1 VTSEPETGIIGATV
15 NGRHWRRWV
24 IAIVV
29 AVCLTAAVT
38 SVVVASATGRSD
50 RYTAQIRRTEYGI
63 PHILARDYG
72 SLGFGYGYAFAEDN
86 VCVMADRVVTLRG
99 ERSQYFD
106 PAADSGDPL
115 ESAGSNLES
124 DTYYQGLRQSGVV
137 ERLVARPAP
146 LGPTDALRQ
155 MVDGYVA
162 GYNRYLR
169 DTGVAALPDP
179 TCRGKA
185 WVEPITALDVWSGIY
200 DLDAFAGTAR
210 FRQAIVN
217 ASPPAA
223 GAPGTASPSTIPGN
237 EADGTGS
244 NGWALGRDATRDHD
258 GMLLANP
265 HFPWAGYAR
274 FYQVQL
280 TIPGVLDVE
289 GASLSGTPVVEIG
302 HTHGVAWT
310 HTVSSAQRYTL
321 FQLDLV
327 DGDPTSYLVDGQT
340 VAMSKQTVTVTVRS
354 ADGQLSTVERT
365 LYGSRYGPVLA
376 TGWTATTAFAIRDV
390 NADNL
395 RSMNEWLAMGTAQN
409 LAQLRAAQ
417 DTYQGNPFTNTI
429 AVDASGT
436 ASFADA
442 SVVPDVTDAK
452 VARCITT
459 AEGKARYPKTFI
471 LDGSTSA
478 CNWGDDPG
486 AVQPG
491 IFAPSHV
498 PRLTRTDYVAN
509 SNRSPWLTNP
519 AAPLSDYPAVFG
531 DTGTERSLRTR
542 LGLEMIAQRLDG
554 TDGLGPPGFTLPTL
568 QASMLG
574 NRNYSAEL
582 GRDAVV
588 AMCRAHPVLTTTHGT
603 PVDVSA
609 ACAVL
614 ADWDTR
620 ADVDSRGEV
629 LWETFFEQL
638 QSQGNSWWHV
648 PFTPAEPLTTPRGI
662 NGDDPAVQQALA
674 DAVQSLQANHVPMD
688 STVGSANTWAG
699 VQLSGC
705 SDGEGCFNVV
715 EGSGPTTGPSGP
727 PPGPKPGSQ
736 IDPSAGGAQPPVG
749 SAPAAS
755 TFGSS
760 FIMAVELTPDGP
772 HTRTILT
779 YSQSANPESPHHT
792 DQTALFSN
800 KQWVT
805 ERFTEAEINADPNRQ
820 IQPVHG

>member
-1 VTSEPETGIIGATV
+1 VTSEPEIGIIHATV
-15 NGRHWRRWV
+15 SGRPWRRRV

-29 AVCLTAAVT
+29 ALCLTAAVA
-38 SVVVASATGRSD
+38 SVVVTSATGSSD

-72 SLGFGYGYAFAEDN
+72 SLGFGYGYAFAQDN
-86 VCVMADRVVTLRG
+86 LCVMADRVVTLRG
-99 ERSQYFD
+99 QRSQYFD

-115 ESAGSNLES
+115 ESAGTNLES
-124 DTYYQGLRQSGVV
+124 DTYYRGLRQSGVV
-137 ERLVARPAP
+137 ERLLARPAP
-146 LGPTDALRQ
+146 LGPTDALRE

-200 DLDAFAGTAR
+200 DLNAFAGTAR
-210 FRQAIVN
+210 FRQAIVS

-223 GAPGTASPSTIPGN
+223 GVPGTASPSTIPVN

-280 TIPGVLDVE
+280 TIPGVLNVE

-302 HTHGVAWT
+302 HTQGVAWT

-340 VAMSKQTVTVTVRS
+340 VAMSKQTVTVTVRG
-354 ADGQLSTVERT
+354 ADGQLSTIERT
-365 LYGSRYGPVLA
+365 LYGSQYGPVLA

-409 LAQLRAAQ
+409 IAQLRAAQ

-436 ASFADA
+436 TYFADA
-442 SVVPDVTDAK
+442 SVVPYVTDADA
-452 VARCITT
+452 ARCITT
-459 AEGKARYPKTFI
+459 AEGQARYPETFI
-471 LDGSTSA
+471 LDGSTSG
-478 CNWGDDPG
+478 CTWGDDPD

-491 IFAPSHV
+491 IFAPSHI

-519 AAPLSDYPAVFG
+519 AAPLSDYPAIFG

-542 LGLEMIAQRLDG
+542 LGLDMIAQRLAG

-568 QASMLG
+568 QATMLG
-574 NRNYSAEL
+574 NHNFSAEV
-582 GRDAVV
+582 GRDDVV
-588 AMCRAHPVLTTTHGT
+588 AMCRAHPVLTATDGT

-614 ADWDTR
+614 ADWDSR
-620 ADVDSRGEV
+620 ADVDSPGEV
-629 LWETFFEQL
+629 LWKTFFEQL
-638 QSQGNSWWHV
+638 NSQGNSWWRV

-662 NGDDPAVQQALA
+662 NGDDPTVQQALA
-674 DAVQSLQANHVPMD
+674 DAVQSLQANQIPLD
-688 STVGSANTWAG
+688 STVGRFNTWEG

-705 SDGEGCFNVV
+705 SSEEGCFNVV
-715 EGSGPTTGPSGP
+715 EWRVPTTGPSGP
-727 PPGPKPGSQ
+727 PPGTVPRAGNPPPSPG
-736 IDPSAGGAQPPVG
+736 PSA
-749 SAPAAS
+749 ST

-779 YSQSANPESPHHT
+779 YSQSANPESRHHT
-792 DQTALFSN
+792 DQTELFSN

-805 ERFTEAEINADPNRQ
+805 ERFTEGEINGDPNLR
-820 IQPVHG
+820 IEPVHG